1 MHLHRTT
8 LHLLALT
15 ILFTGF
21 AGYTFMN
28 AAWTPPLDPPTANVD
43 APINVG
49 SIDQVKSAGLSVDAL
64 SVIGGSMGITSPGPR
79 IKMTNTST
87 VPPSFDWWL
96 YANGPSFYLIADRDG
111 NGNWNTPAEA
121 PWPMQVVVGA
131 TSTSDFV
138 KFSNAVRSPKYCD
151 EVGLNCF
158 LASSLGKSED
168 VYKLCTAITPGNW
181 RDTIIVP
188 STWTA
193 ATCASFATTQGATLS
208 TFGCIAGD
216 KYYLRNDHACDAASK
231 NPIPS
236 NKFCSVVVP
245 GSWRDTMAVPS
256 SWSNSECADYART
269 VGATSHTMGCFTA
282 TSFVFGNTT
291 TCNTG
296 GSTDAA
302 DMKICSAVV
311 GGNWRDTVNVPAS
324 WDYGTC
330 ASFQSSTGAAE
341 SGIGCV
347 LPSGFSYGDTLGC
360 S

>member
-1 MHLHRTT
+1 
-8 LHLLALT
+8 
-15 ILFTGF
+15 
-21 AGYTFMN
+21 MN

-158 LASSLGKSED
+158 
-168 VYKLCTAITPGNW
+168 
-181 RDTIIVP
+181 
-188 STWTA
+188 
-193 ATCASFATTQGATLS
+193 
-208 TFGCIAGD
+208 
-216 KYYLRNDHACDAASK
+216 DAAEVDAAMSGAIGVGQTWQ
-231 NPIPS
+231 NMI
-236 NKFCSVVVP
+236 
-245 GSWRDTMAVPS
+245 S
-256 SWSNSECADYART
+256 SRYNGWIYQ
-269 VGATSHTMGCFTA
+269 
-282 TSFVFGNTT
+282 NTT
-291 TCNTG
+291 GKPIQIAVDLDDMVAARLEVSND
-296 GSTDAA
+296 GSNWMILQNSDG
-302 DMKICSAVV
+302 SAQIGASAIIPNNGYYRVWGPV
-311 GGNWRDTVNVPAS
+311 GWLELR
-324 WDYGTC
+324 
-330 ASFQSSTGAAE
+330 
-341 SGIGCV
+341 
-347 LPSGFSYGDTLGC
+347 
-360 S
+360 